1 MTEPT
6 ITPQEPGVVAGVEQ
20 AKLEAIADGT
30 VGDLAEALPSLTDL
44 ELDQL
49 YAIEAAGKNRKSALQ
64 AIHDEQTARGEV
76 NAAAAPAEDS
86 GKSQLGDGESYTN
99 RRARDVDPR
108 AIPRPV
114 LTLDGWVLPAPTASA
129 EG

>member
-6 ITPQEPGVVAGVEQ
+6 ITPQEPGAIAGVEHD
-20 AKLEAIADGT
+20 KLVAIANGT
-30 VGDLAEALPSLTDL
+30 VGDLAEALGSLTTV

-49 YAIEAAGKNRKSALQ
+49 LTIEGANKGRKSAIQ
-64 AIHDEQTARGEV
+64 AIQAELAERDTGGAVEV
-76 NAAAAPAEDS
+76 AQSD
-86 GKSQLGDGESYTN
+86 KSLIGDGESYAN

-108 AIPRPV
+108 KIPRPV
-114 LTLDGWVLPAPTASA
+114 LTLDGWVLPAPTAHA

>member
-6 ITPQEPGVVAGVEQ
+6 ITPQEPGAIAGVDSD
-20 AKLEAIADGT
+20 KLTALANGT
-30 VGDLAEALPSLTDL
+30 VGDLAEAVGTLTTV

-49 YAIEAAGKNRKSALQ
+49 LTIEGANKNRKSAIQ
-64 AIHDEQTARGEV
+64 AIQ
-76 NAAAAPAEDS
+76 AELAERDTGGPVVVESS
-86 GKSQLGDGESYTN
+86 GKSLIGDGESYAN